1 MSEKKI
7 ALVTGAAK
15 GIGKGTAE
23 ELANRGI
30 KVYVTDIEDDTGA
43 KTVAAINAN
52 GGEAVYLHLDTSQK
66 EQIDKVVGMIM
77 SDNGRLDYAVNNA
90 GIGGVLAPLH
100 ELEVKNWQRM
110 MDINLT
116 GVFLCLQAELKAML
130 EAGNGGSIVNIAS
143 LAGLNGMPYGSS
155 YSAAKHGV
163 IGLTKSAAGEY
174 GKHNI
179 RVNAMCPGFTQ
190 TDILHGVPEQ
200 ILKMSTEFRVPLKR
214 IGQVPEIAKSIAFL
228 LSDDASYITGMSM
241 NVGGGFQAV

>member
-15 GIGKGTAE
+15 GIGKGTAI
-23 ELANRGI
+23 ELASRGI
-30 KVYVTDIEDDTGA
+30 KVYVTDIQDTLGA
-43 KTVAAINAN
+43 QTVEEIKGAGGDAHFLHMDSSKKTEIDQVVSTIVAN
-52 GGEAVYLHLDTSQK
+52 D
-66 EQIDKVVGMIM
+66 
-77 SDNGRLDYAVNNA
+77 GRLDYAVNNA
-90 GIGGVLAPLH
+90 GIGGVLSPLH
-100 ELEVKNWQRM
+100 ELEMKNWQRM

-116 GVFLCLQAELKAML
+116 GVFLCLQAEIRAML

-163 IGLTKSAAGEY
+163 IGLSKSAAGEY

-179 RVNAMCPGFTQ
+179 RVNSMCPGFTH
-190 TDILHGVPEQ
+190 TDILQGVPEQ
-200 ILKMSTEFRVPLKR
+200 ILELSTEFRVPLKR

>member
-7 ALVTGAAK
+7 ALITGAAK
-15 GIGKGTAE
+15 GIGKGTAI
-23 ELANRGI
+23 ELAKRGV
-30 KVYVTDIEDDTGA
+30 KVYVTDIDDETGA
-43 KTVAAINAN
+43 KTVADINVE
-52 GGEAVYLHLDTSQK
+52 GGEAVYLHLDSSQK
-66 EQIDKVVGMIM
+66 DQIDQVVATIM

-90 GIGGVLAPLH
+90 GIGGVLSPLH
-100 ELEVKNWQRM
+100 QLKFKHWQRM
-110 MDINLT
+110 MEINLT
-116 GVFLCLQAELKAML
+116 GVFLCMQAEIAAML
-130 EAGNGGSIVNIAS
+130 QAGNGGSIVNIAS

-190 TDILHGVPEQ
+190 TDILEGVPDKVLE
-200 ILKMSTEFRVPLKR
+200 MSTEFRVPLKR